1 MKTID
6 IAKIS
11 VLGALVTVATIVF
24 QIPTPA
30 TRGYINL
37 GDTFIFVGA
46 ILLGG
51 RSGLF
56 IGGIGSALADILS
69 GYAHWA
75 PFTLLIKGLEGYVA
89 GFASPIYKE
98 EKVNYLVSIL
108 VLVGASIVM
117 VGGYFIVEV
126 FMYGFGA
133 ALAELPGN
141 MFQGGASIVISIV
154 ILITLKKAGIKL

>member
-1 MKTID
+1 VKTVD

-30 TRGYINL
+30 TKGYINL
-37 GDTFIFVGA
+37 GDTFIFIGA
-46 ILLGG
+46 ILLG
-51 RSGLF
+51 RKSGLL

-75 PFTLLIKGLEGYVA
+75 PFTLVIKGLEGYIA

-98 EKVNYLVSIL
+98 EKINYFLSIL
-108 VLVGASIVM
+108 ILTGASIVM
-117 VGGYFIVEV
+117 ITGYFMVEV
-126 FMYGFGA
+126 FMYGTAA

>member
-1 MKTID
+1 MKTTD

-30 TRGYINL
+30 TKGYINL

-46 ILLGG
+46 VLLGKN
-51 RSGLF
+51 SGFLV
-56 IGGIGSALADILS
+56 GGIGSALADILS

-75 PFTLLIKGLEGYVA
+75 PFTLVIKGLEGYIA
-89 GFASPIYKE
+89 GFASPWYEK
-98 EKVNYLVSIL
+98 EKVNYAFFVSIL
-108 VLVGASIVM
+108 TGAAIIM
-117 VGGYFIVEV
+117 ILGYFIVEV
-126 FMYGFGA
+126 FMYGVGA

-141 MFQGGASIVISIV
+141 IFQGGASIVIATI
-154 ILITLKKAGIKL
+154 IIIALKKARIKV